1 MTIYVG
7 DSVTDLLAMLDAD
20 VGIVVG
26 TSDGDAFER
35 VAGAFGVPIRP
46 LAAAYGA
53 LGEAGCEADSLEEGS
68 TGHGSCV
75 YRASGWAEIDVF
87 LFGDGHH

>member
-26 TSDGDAFER
+26 NSGSFEK
-35 VAGAFGVPIRP
+35 VARAFGIDIRP
-46 LAAAYGA
+46 LASVYEAMDGTGELPRRAAP
-53 LGEAGCEADSLEEGS
+53 SGS
-68 TGHGSCV
+68 GQCV
-75 YRASGWAEIDVF
+75 YRASQWAEIDVF
-87 LFGDGHH
+87 LFGGE